1 MVSKN
6 CAKIKTD
13 LHTLFISGVPE
24 DDLRE
29 RAEEMERMREHVFK
43 EADVNKDGLIS
54 FDEFLEQ
61 TKRDEFKKDPGWDT
75 VDNQQQ
81 YTHEEY
87 LEFERR
93 RQEEIQRMI
102 QDGRLPP
109 HPNMPQGYYPG
120 PGNNGQYQH
129 PNDIQHGYP
138 AQGNPNVQ
146 YNNQQYP
153 NPQYPN
159 QVPNPQMQEYQQNQ
173 QNQYKNQQ
181 PIQQQI
187 NSDHARNQAQ
197 QFQAQPNQNKV
208 LSKLKLKIN
217 NNVTFMITF

>member
-1 MVSKN
+1 
-6 CAKIKTD
+6 
-13 LHTLFISGVPE
+13 
-24 DDLRE
+24 
-29 RAEEMERMREHVFK
+29 MERMREHVFK

-54 FDEFLEQ
+54 FEEFLEQ

-129 PNDIQHGYP
+129 PNEIQHGYP
-138 AQGNPNVQ
+138 QQGVNPNAQ
-146 YNNQQYP
+146 HNNQQYP
-153 NPQYPN
+153 N
-159 QVPNPQMQEYQQNQ
+159 QVQNPQMHDYQRQQ
-173 QNQYKNQQ
+173 QNQYNNQQ
-181 PIQQQI
+181 PMQQQI
-187 NSDHARNQAQ
+187 NSDHGRAQ
-197 QFQAQPNQNKV
+197 QFQAHPNQNTNQHNQV
-208 LSKLKLKIN
+208 YEHVSNQNEQRSQHQSGQAN
-217 NNVTFMITF
+217 NQHVPGRLNFSLFI